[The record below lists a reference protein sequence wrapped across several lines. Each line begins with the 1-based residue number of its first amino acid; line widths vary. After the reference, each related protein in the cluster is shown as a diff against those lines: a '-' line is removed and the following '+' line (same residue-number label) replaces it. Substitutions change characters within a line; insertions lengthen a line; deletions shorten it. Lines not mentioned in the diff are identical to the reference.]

1 MHLLATVRLHRTEGG
16 QEGERTEPFFRQ
28 RLFLHPLSPHR
39 GRLYFNRLRSNGR
52 SKVAILGDVEQAA
65 CASDPALHADRALT
79 ETVTKQ
85 TDADCLLI
93 CAAVT

>member
-1 MHLLATVRLHRTEGG
+1 MLAMSRPLTGDGFTSTV
-16 QEGERTEPFFRQ
+16 
-28 RLFLHPLSPHR
+28 
-39 GRLYFNRLRSNGR
+39 LRSNGR

-93 CAAVT
+93 CAAIT